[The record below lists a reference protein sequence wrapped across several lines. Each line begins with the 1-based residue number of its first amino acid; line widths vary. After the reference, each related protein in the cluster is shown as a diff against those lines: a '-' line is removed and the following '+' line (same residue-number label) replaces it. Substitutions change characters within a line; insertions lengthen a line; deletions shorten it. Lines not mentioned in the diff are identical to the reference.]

1 MQMAPRIVVVAHDLS
16 APADRALAF
25 ALGLARQVGARVE
38 VVHVHP
44 DLFDGRSTPAVGL
57 PWPSEDQEERY
68 LRFLDGELA
77 ARIERAGGPAALEQ
91 TRRHVVRGLPQKR
104 ICELAGELSADL
116 VCVGAT
122 GKRAI
127 DRVLL
132 GSVSQLL
139 VRTSPVPVLVVP

>member
-1 MQMAPRIVVVAHDLS
+1 MAPRIIVVAHDLS

-25 ALGLARQVGARVE
+25 ALGLAQQVGARVH

-44 DLFDGRSTPAVGL
+44 DLYDGRSTPAVGL
-57 PWPSEDQEERY
+57 PWPSEGQEERY

-77 ARIERAGGPAALEQ
+77 ARLEQAGGAAALESA
-91 TRRHVVRGLPQKR
+91 RRHVLRGLPARR
-104 ICELAGELSADL
+104 IAELASELAADL

-122 GKRAI
+122 GKGAV

-132 GSVSQLL
+132 GSVSQQL
-139 VRTSPVPVLVVP
+139 VRTCPVAVLVVP